1 MLRFQSWIF
10 IMLILLITSCNMQDS
25 SDEKAIRDKVKA
37 YQTAFN
43 EKKAAELASMW
54 MEDAEYVNPVTG
66 EEVNGRVA
74 IQKHFEEKFQKSE
87 VPKLSLHVDSITF
100 PKPNQALEIGSAI
113 IKKPDQSTIK
123 IAYKVLY
130 EKVKGEWL
138 ISEVREVEDAQAPSH
153 YEHLKELEWLIG
165 SWIDEDEDTT
175 VTTTYEWDR
184 YKNFLLQHFTVAV
197 EGKFQVEGKQI
208 IGWDP
213 LQKKI
218 RSWIFDSDGGF
229 GEAKWS
235 KKGSS
240 WIAETTQILDDGRK
254 ASATHIFTPINT
266 ESYKWESVERDVDG
280 ELLPDI
286 EPVTIVR
293 KGAAK

>member
-1 MLRFQSWIF
+1 MLRFQSWLSAL
-10 IMLILLITSCNMQDS
+10 LILLFTSCSTQDS
-25 SDEKAIRDKVKA
+25 GDEKAIRDKVKA

-54 MEDAEYVNPVTG
+54 MEDADYVNPVTG
-66 EEVNGRVA
+66 EEVNGRAA
-74 IQKHFEEKFQKSE
+74 IQKYFEEKFQKPE
-87 VPKLSLHVDSITF
+87 TIHMNLHIESISF
-100 PKPNQALEIGSAI
+100 PKSNEAAETGTAT
-113 IKKPDQSTIK
+113 IKKGDQPPMK
-123 IAYKVLY
+123 IAYRALY
-130 EKVKGEWL
+130 EKVNGDWL
-138 ISEVREVEDAQAPSH
+138 LSEVREVEDMEAPSH
-153 YEHLKELEWLIG
+153 YEHLKELEWLVG
-165 SWIDEDEDTT
+165 SWVDEDEDTT

-213 LQKKI
+213 IKNAI

-240 WIAETTQILDDGRK
+240 WIAETTQTLDDGRK
-254 ASATHIFTPINT
+254 ATATNIFTPVNAD
-266 ESYKWESVERDVDG
+266 SYKWESVEREVDG
-280 ELLPDI
+280 ELLPNID
-286 EPVTIVR
+286 PVTIVR
-293 KGAAK
+293 KGSAS

>member
-1 MLRFQSWIF
+1 MLRFPSW
-10 IMLILLITSCNMQDS
+10 LSILLILFFTSCNMQES
-25 SDEKAIRDKVKA
+25 SEEKAIREKVKA

-43 EKKAAELASMW
+43 EKKAAALASMW
-54 MEDAEYVNPVTG
+54 MEDADYVNPVTG
-66 EEVNGRVA
+66 ESVAGREA
-74 IQKHFEEKFQKSE
+74 IQKVYEEKFQKEDSL
-87 VPKLSLHVDSITF
+87 KLDLHVDSISF
-100 PKPNQALEIGSAI
+100 PKSDQALETGTATL
-113 IKKPDQSTIK
+113 KKGDQTAK
-123 IAYKVLY
+123 TFAYKVLY
-130 EKVKGEWL
+130 EKVKGDWL
-138 ISEVREVEDAQAPSH
+138 ISEVREVEDIAPPSH
-153 YEHLKELEWLIG
+153 YEHLKELNWLIG

-175 VTTTYEWDR
+175 VITSYEWDR
-184 YKNFLLQHFTVAV
+184 YKNFLIQHFSVAV

-240 WIAETTQILDDGRK
+240 WIAETTQILNDGRK

-286 EPVTIVR
+286 DPVTIVR